1 MLGSVFEELVG
12 FRLSQDI
19 VALVLLVFMI
29 IYYIFCGRKSLL
41 EKIPEAKDHL
51 SPLLDDKNASETK
64 VDQE

>member
-29 IYYIFCGRKSLL
+29 IYYFLCGRSSLL
-41 EKIPEAKDHL
+41 EKIPELKDNL
-51 SPLLDDKNASETK
+51 SPLLEDKKVSETK